1 MSEQNDMQLPEL
13 RIELTGLV
21 TASNLD
27 VFKTRALSVIDGI
40 TTDLQTDEDFAGAE
54 KTVKWCKAVEDRLD
68 DAKQQALSQTSS
80 IGALF
85 KALDEIREMT
95 RTKRLEL
102 DKAVKSQK
110 DAIRMR
116 MVLETKTELLQ
127 HLNALNARLGG
138 TYMPLMRVEF
148 GDVIKGLKSVA
159 SMQQSLKTVLDRE
172 KIQANEMADRID
184 GNLKASAEHRHLCPD
199 LTQTAVM
206 DAESFQIML
215 EQRIAAHEKR
225 MEAERERM
233 RADEERKAEMKAQA
247 AAKEEANRRMAEIR
261 QADAQKPIEEQ
272 KTSAQ
277 VSSRTP
283 NPVQVMANFNTEPV
297 QPEETNGTGIR
308 DDIADFMRA
317 RDFGDD
323 TMLVRYVLTE
333 FRKFV
338 AARDD
343 SLMGLVRDRQAEI
356 KG

>member
-27 VFKTRALSVIDGI
+27 VFKTQALSVIDGI

-80 IGALF
+80 IDALF

-95 RTKRLEL
+95 RTKRLAL

-184 GNLKASAEHRHLCPD
+184 GNLKASVEHRHLFPD
-199 LTQTAVM
+199 LKQTVVI

-233 RADEERKAEMKAQA
+233 RADEQRKKAQEEAKAEAD
-247 AAKEEANRRMAEIR
+247 RRMAEIR
-261 QADAQKPIEEQ
+261 QAEAQKRVAEQ
-272 KTSAQ
+272 ENKSDQ
-277 VSSRTP
+277 VATRTP
-283 NPVQVMANFNTEPV
+283 NPVQVMANVKPEQV

-308 DDIADFMRA
+308 DDIADFMRT
-317 RDFGDD
+317 RDFGGD

-343 SLMGLVRDRQAEI
+343 LLMVLSTPKSITG
-356 KG
+356 